1 MIVEIQRIFIIYFKQ
16 FFSLLSGVLWSNMSY
31 REFRKA
37 FFTFHVLLLKSKW
50 WGYHVVKC
58 YCLTKVGTIL
68 TRVDLTLIPFKV
80 LRAVVS
86 VVWLEK
92 HFRSTFVVF
101 AFFKAI
107 IALIIACTELPYHCH
122 RIWTLRALS
131 KIHWLCIGKWRHDTL
146 QMQFALGQK
155 LSNKEGQRKESCTSF
170 LSKQRISFWVC

>member
-1 MIVEIQRIFIIYFKQ
+1 MKCRGFFFIYFKQ

-68 TRVDLTLIPFKV
+68 TRVELTLILFKV
-80 LRAVVS
+80 LHVVVS
-86 VVWLEK
+86 VVFPEK
-92 HFRSTFVVF
+92 RFKSMVVVF
-101 AFFKAI
+101 AVFKAI
-107 IALIIACTELPYHCH
+107 IVLIITCTELPYNCH

-131 KIHWLCIGKWRHDTL
+131 NYRWLYVGKWRHDTL
-146 QMQFALGQK
+146 QMQSTLGQN
-155 LSNKEGQRKESCTSF
+155 LSNKVGQHKEFYNSF
-170 LSKQRISFWVC
+170 LSK

>member
-16 FFSLLSGVLWSNMSY
+16 FFSLLCGVLWSNMSY

-50 WGYHVVKC
+50 RGYHVVRC

-68 TRVDLTLIPFKV
+68 TRVEMTLILFEV
-80 LRAVVS
+80 LCAVVS

-92 HFRSTFVVF
+92 HFKSTFVVF
-101 AFFKAI
+101 TFFKAI

-122 RIWTLRALS
+122 LIWTLRALS
-131 KIHWLCIGKWRHDTL
+131 KIHWLGIGKWRHDTL
-146 QMQFALGQK
+146 QMQSALRQK
-155 LSNKEGQRKESCTSF
+155 LSNKERQHKDSCNGF
-170 LSKQRISFWVC
+170 LSK